1 MGKIGGYYY
10 GTYFEGDNFYLMD
23 TSQFREDCEEVF
35 HDEKELLTA
44 LQKINDEYYGE
55 DYMDMDFMEIVDSIS
70 EEDGARLVEPWSPY
84 KAENIH
90 ISTDNGFWDYLE
102 ELCEKYGEE
111 YPTESDC

>member
-44 LQKINDEYYGE
+44 LQKIND
-55 DYMDMDFMEIVDSIS
+55 
-70 EEDGARLVEPWSPY
+70 
-84 KAENIH
+84 
-90 ISTDNGFWDYLE
+90 
-102 ELCEKYGEE
+102 
-111 YPTESDC
+111 